1 MNEGGVAPAVGGVV
15 ESQGSVLPTGWEA
28 SAHCDDL
35 PISTVT
41 HEMVREGV
49 FRDLRTGE
57 LIMDSEHIHRS
68 SSSDIDNA
76 VRGTPVPCGPCDQVL
91 PKENVQGHVQDAVVM
106 TYEEAG

>member
-15 ESQGSVLPTGWEA
+15 ESQESVLPTGWKA

-68 SSSDIDNA
+68 SSSEVVYDNA
-76 VRGTPVPCGPCDQVL
+76 IRGSPVPCGPCEQVL
-91 PKENVQGHVQDAVVM
+91 PGETVQDDVQDEVV
-106 TYEEAG
+106 